1 MLRFALIAARAAT
14 TQAADTL
21 RRFRRGAA
29 RNGYV
34 LSDLTDAL
42 WLAADPA
49 AAPVVARRGDWILL
63 GDAFAHP
70 DRLSSAAPRTAEDVV
85 DRLWGRY
92 LAVRCDAAGRPD
104 AVVRDASGA
113 VDGLVWRGSD
123 AVVIASVATPWM
135 LEATRP
141 ALAIDPATVHAMLH
155 VPSRAW
161 DLNLL
166 TGLNSLAPGTVLD
179 LEPDLAARSVWRPA
193 DFLDRARG
201 LSVAAAGD
209 RLRRRVD
216 QAVAALSADDRPLA
230 VEASGG
236 LDSSIVASSV
246 IAAGRPVRAWLHTY
260 GADPEADERVFAQ
273 GLARTLDV
281 ALDCLPRS
289 NAALS
294 TTDLETLPP
303 EARPGFNAM
312 DPLNDA
318 VAAAHLRARGAKVL
332 LTGKGGDAVFL
343 QAFGAAVFDDL
354 RRRRGLAAVLSPTLV
369 AAARWEGR
377 SVWSILRRS
386 GREPASTAPSGPN
399 GWLTP
404 LAAPAPPHP
413 WLTDSSRLGP
423 ARRFQIEGL
432 IDGPGF
438 SAASPQTAVAD
449 LRHPL
454 LAQPVVEA
462 CLSLPTDRLTLGRDR
477 GLARRAFAHR
487 LTPEIAA
494 RRSKGD
500 LTAYYGRLIARSLPA
515 LRPWLLDGA
524 LCAHGL
530 LDRRRT
536 EQALTTEQLIWR
548 GGYREIMVAATMES
562 WWRTWTTRIADLRST
577 S

>member
-1 MLRFALIAARAAT
+1 MLRFALIAGRAAT
-14 TQAADTL
+14 TEAADTL

-29 RNGYV
+29 RNSYG
-34 LSDLTDAL
+34 LTALTDIL
-42 WLAADPA
+42 WLAADPE
-49 AAPVVARRGDWILL
+49 AAPAVVRLGDWIVL

-70 DRLSSAAPRTAEDVV
+70 DRLSSAPPRTAEDVV

-92 LAVRCDAAGRPD
+92 LAVRCDAQGRPI

-113 VDGLVWRGSD
+113 VDGLVWRGAN
-123 AVVIASVATPWM
+123 AVVIASVAAPWM

-141 ALAIDPATVHAMLH
+141 TLAIDPAAVHAVLH
-155 VPSRAW
+155 APSRAW
-161 DLNLL
+161 DLSLL
-166 TGLNSLAPGTVLD
+166 SGLTSLAPGSALD
-179 LEPDLAARSVWRPA
+179 LERGLAARSVWRPA

-209 RLRRRVD
+209 RLRQRVD
-216 QAVAALSADDRPLA
+216 QAVVALSADDRPVA

-246 IAAGRPVRAWLHTY
+246 KAAGRPVRAWLHTY
-260 GADPEADERVFAQ
+260 GADPEADERVFAE
-273 GLARTLDV
+273 GLAQSLDV
-281 ALDCLPRS
+281 ALDPLPRPDG
-289 NAALS
+289 ALS
-294 TTDLETLPP
+294 TTDFETLSP

-318 VAAAHLRARGAKVL
+318 VAAAHLRARGARVL

-354 RRRRGLAAVLSPTLV
+354 RRRRGLAALWSPTLV

-377 SVWSILRRS
+377 SVWSILSRDGRGPAAS
-386 GREPASTAPSGPN
+386 GPSGTP

-404 LAAPAPPHP
+404 LASRAPPHP
-413 WLTDSSRLGP
+413 WLTDSPRLGP
-423 ARRFQIEGL
+423 ARRIQIEGL

-438 SAASPQTAVAD
+438 SAASRQTVVAD

-462 CLSLPTDRLTLGRDR
+462 CLSIPTDRLTLGRDR
-477 GLARRAFAHR
+477 GLARRAFADR
-487 LTPEIAA
+487 LTPAIAA

-500 LTAYYGRLIARSLPA
+500 LTAYYGRRIARSLPA

-524 LCAHGL
+524 LCAQGL
-530 LDRRRT
+530 LDRRRI
-536 EQALTTEQLIWR
+536 EQALTTEHLIWR
-548 GGYREIMVAATMES
+548 GGYREIMIAATMES
-562 WWRTWTTRIADLRST
+562 WWRTWTGRIADFQAAS
-577 S
+577 